1 MGINESKQDLEQSLD
16 KHIRLLKNS
25 DIELE
30 IKNSDL
36 GKED

>member
-1 MGINESKQDLEQSLD
+1 MGINESKQDLDYSLNN
-16 KHIRLLKNS
+16 HIRLLKNS